1 MIKSFTLSSIVFCSI
16 FQNAFSQNDALSF
29 NGSADYVEV
38 VNADQLNII
47 NNISAEAWVQLDKI
61 NGNNFILSKAFCGIS
76 EYAYT
81 FYIADGKLRW
91 GWNNDG
97 NCNYTSYVESNNVVF
112 NVGECHHLAVT
123 HTNSAVKLYV
133 DGIDI
138 PFTLVQGSYSNIA
151 PSTEPFRVGIY
162 KGLSGS
168 FMYFMDGKI
177 DEVKIWDAVRTQQQI
192 NYSMN
197 NALAGNENNLVLY
210 YDFENLTPGSYIN
223 IPNKAIGTGSS
234 LDGTSSVTSPLIAT
248 SCAVL
253 NNLNVTENSLKVDN
267 NQVNVFP
274 NPASSDLTIAFE
286 KEVNNELII
295 FHDAFGNVVK
305 EMNFSGI
312 EANLDITKLSE
323 GIYFLKVGNQVTKI
337 VKNI

>member
-1 MIKSFTLSSIVFCSI
+1 MIKSFTLSSILFCSI
-16 FQNAFSQNDALSF
+16 FQNAFSQSDALSF
-29 NGSADYVEV
+29 NGSADYVEI
-38 VNADQLNII
+38 VNSDQLNII
-47 NNISAEAWVQLDKI
+47 NNITAEAWVQLDKI

-97 NCNYTSYVESNNVVF
+97 NCNYTSYVESINVVF
-112 NVGECHHLAVT
+112 NAGECHHLAVT
-123 HTNSAVKLYV
+123 HTNTAVKLYV
-133 DGIDI
+133 DGIEI

-197 NALAGNENNLVLY
+197 NALVGNENNLVLY

-248 SCAVL
+248 SCAIL
-253 NNLNVTENSLKVDN
+253 NNLNVTENSLKLDN

-274 NPASSDLTIAFE
+274 NPANSDLTIAFE

-295 FHDAFGNVVK
+295 LHDTFGNVVK
-305 EMNFSGI
+305 EINFSGI
-312 EANLDITKLSE
+312 ETKVDITELTE